1 MASVTIQKWS
11 TAAACGGQ
19 VNHIYRT
26 REHYGNKDIDA
37 TLADYNEM
45 AGTAEEARARIR
57 ETLSRVDA
65 ETPPKRVRA
74 DRKTIAELCIPAPR
88 AGMSDQDARRF
99 LTAACMELVRT
110 PGMHV
115 VGIGLHGDEVHEY
128 VDPYSKTHVQ
138 SRLHVHVLVVPDVP
152 GRGCNMKSWLTKSRY
167 REINQ
172 LLDRVCERELGYSY
186 QDGTQSRSRGDV
198 ERVKLASQRA
208 EAAELTAKIDT
219 LRQEKA
225 AAIAQID
232 MLRQKQTGLT
242 AQIDTQE
249 AQIRALTARND
260 KLQQETAEAR
270 RMAQDALQEYQT
282 AAGRT
287 QVEQQRADE
296 LREEINRLDVV
307 RELSTVPENRTL
319 NEAKSTARKALM
331 GDNVVLP
338 RREFESICSLAETCW
353 TNHKAVLQMQ
363 REKDEAERNARF
375 AEQAAEQRARQIT
388 LEQAREQASRD
399 RKLGRYERMEREF
412 PQVFQEMDERMHTR
426 TIDHDR
432 GRSR

>member
-19 VNHIYRT
+19 VSHIYRT

-37 TLADYNEM
+37 TLADCNEM
-45 AGTAEEARARIR
+45 AGTAEDARTRIR
-57 ETLSRVDA
+57 ETIAQVDA
-65 ETPPKRVRA
+65 ATPPKRVRA

-99 LTAACMELVRT
+99 LTAACVELMQVT
-110 PGMHV
+110 NMHV

-128 VDPYSKTHVQ
+128 VDPDSKSRVQ

-167 REINQ
+167 RELNQ

-186 QDGTQSRSRGDV
+186 QDGSGQRSRGDV
-198 ERVKLASQRA
+198 ERMKQRSLQA

-219 LRQEKA
+219 MRQEA
-225 AAIAQID
+225 ARLD
-232 MLRQKQTGLT
+232 K
-242 AQIDTQE
+242 
-249 AQIRALTARND
+249 IR
-260 KLQQETAEAR
+260 QETRQDAARATEAAKRAMEQAEAAE
-270 RMAQDALQEYQT
+270 MAQKRSE
-282 AAGRT
+282 AAQKASEDRLA
-287 QVEQQRADE
+287 EAERRADE
-296 LREEINRLDVV
+296 LRKEIDRLDVV
-307 RELSTVPENRTL
+307 RELSIVPENRTL
-319 NEAKSTARKALM
+319 TEAKATARKTLM

-338 RREFESICSLAETCW
+338 RREFESICDLAETCW
-353 TNHKAVLQMQ
+353 VNHRAVLQMQ
-363 REKDEAERNARF
+363 REKSDAERTAQQ
-375 AEQAAEQRARQIT
+375 AEEQAERRARQIS
-388 LEQAREQASRD
+388 LDEARERAGRDSR
-399 RKLGRYERMEREF
+399 LGRYERMEREF
-412 PQVFQEMDERMHTR
+412 PQVFQEMDERMHTH

>member
-19 VNHIYRT
+19 VSHIYRT

-37 TLADYNEM
+37 TLADCNEM
-45 AGTAEEARARIR
+45 AGTAEDARTRIR
-57 ETLSRVDA
+57 ETIAQVDA
-65 ETPPKRVRA
+65 ATPPKRVRA

-99 LTAACMELVRT
+99 LTAACVELMQVT
-110 PGMHV
+110 NMHV
-115 VGIGLHGDEVHEY
+115 VGIGLHGDEVHKY
-128 VDPYSKTHVQ
+128 VDPDSKSRVQ

-167 REINQ
+167 RELNQ

-186 QDGTQSRSRGDV
+186 QDGSGQRSRGDV
-198 ERVKLASQRA
+198 ERMKQRSLQA

-219 LRQEKA
+219 MRQEA
-225 AAIAQID
+225 ARLDTI
-232 MLRQKQTGLT
+232 RQQARLD
-242 AQIDTQE
+242 AARATQE
-249 AQIRALTARND
+249 ADRAIARARAAEQAQRQSEAAQRQSETLTEA
-260 KLQQETAEAR
+260 AE
-270 RMAQDALQEYQT
+270 
-282 AAGRT
+282 
-287 QVEQQRADE
+287 QRADE
-296 LREEINRLDVV
+296 LREEIDRLDVV
-307 RELSTVPENRTL
+307 RELSAVPENTTL
-319 NEAKSTARKALM
+319 RDAKATARKSLI
-331 GDNVVLP
+331 GDNVTLP

-353 TNHKAVLQMQ
+353 TNHTAVLQMQ
-363 REKDEAERNARF
+363 REKSNAERAARWAEEQAERRAREISLDEARERANRDAR
-375 AEQAAEQRARQIT
+375 
-388 LEQAREQASRD
+388 
-399 RKLGRYERMEREF
+399 LGRYERMEKEF

>member
-11 TAAACGGQ
+11 TTAACGGQ
-19 VNHIYRT
+19 VSHIYRT

-37 TLADYNEM
+37 TLADCNEM
-45 AGTAEEARARIR
+45 AGTAEDARTRIR
-57 ETLSRVDA
+57 ETIAQVDA
-65 ETPPKRVRA
+65 ATPPKRVRA

-88 AGMSDQDARRF
+88 AGMNDQDARRF
-99 LTAACMELVRT
+99 LTAACVELMQVT
-110 PGMHV
+110 SMHV

-128 VDPYSKTHVQ
+128 VDPDSKSRVQ

-167 REINQ
+167 RELNQ

-186 QDGTQSRSRGDV
+186 QDGSGQRSRGDV
-198 ERVKLASQRA
+198 ERMKQRSLQA

-219 LRQEKA
+219 MRQEAARLDTIRQQARLDAARAAQEADKAVERAKA
-225 AAIAQID
+225 AELAQ
-232 MLRQKQTGLT
+232 RQSEA
-242 AQIDTQE
+242 AQRQSE
-249 AQIRALTARND
+249 ALT
-260 KLQQETAEAR
+260 EATER
-270 RMAQDALQEYQT
+270 R
-282 AAGRT
+282 
-287 QVEQQRADE
+287 VDE
-296 LREEINRLDVV
+296 LREEIDRLDVV

-319 NEAKSTARKALM
+319 TEAKSTARKALI

-399 RKLGRYERMEREF
+399 RKLRRYERMEREF

>member
-11 TAAACGGQ
+11 TAGACGGQ

-26 REHYGNKDIDA
+26 REHYGNQDIDRA
-37 TLADYNEM
+37 LADRNEM
-45 AGTAEEARARIR
+45 AGTAAEARARIR
-57 ETLSRVDA
+57 ETIAQVDA
-65 ETPPKRVRA
+65 VTPPKRVRA
-74 DRKTIAELCIPAPR
+74 DRKTVAELCIPAPR
-88 AGMSDQDARRF
+88 SGMSDQDSRRF
-99 LTAACMELVRT
+99 LTAACIELVNT

-128 VDPYSKTHVQ
+128 VDPYSKTRVQ

-186 QDGTQSRSRGDV
+186 QDGTRSKSRGDV
-198 ERVKLASQRA
+198 ERVKAESLRA
-208 EAAELTAKIDT
+208 EAAELTAKIDN
-219 LRQEKA
+219 LRHEAAELDKTGQKARQDAVRAIQEADKATARAKA
-225 AAIAQID
+225 AEQ
-232 MLRQKQTGLT
+232 
-242 AQIDTQE
+242 
-249 AQIRALTARND
+249 ARN
-260 KLQQETAEAR
+260 ASEAVQKHSE
-270 RMAQDALQEYQT
+270 A
-282 AAGRT
+282 
-287 QVEQQRADE
+287 QVEQMQKRADE
-296 LREEINRLDVV
+296 LREEIDHLDVI

-319 NEAKSTARKALM
+319 NEAKAAARRSLM
-331 GDNVVLP
+331 GDNVIIP

-353 TNHKAVLQMQ
+353 TNHTAVLRMQ

-388 LEQAREQASRD
+388 IEQAREQAFRD

-412 PQVFQEMDERMHTR
+412 PQVFREMDSRLTR
-426 TIDHDR
+426 TVEHER
-432 GRSR
+432 TR

>member
-19 VNHIYRT
+19 VSHIYRT

-37 TLADYNEM
+37 TLADCNEM
-45 AGTAEEARARIR
+45 AGTAEDARTRIR
-57 ETLSRVDA
+57 ETIDQVDA
-65 ETPPKRVRA
+65 ATPPKRVRA

-99 LTAACMELVRT
+99 LTAACVELMQVT
-110 PGMHV
+110 NMHV

-128 VDPYSKTHVQ
+128 VDPDSKSRVQ

-167 REINQ
+167 RELNQ

-186 QDGTQSRSRGDV
+186 QDGSGQRSRGDV
-198 ERVKLASQRA
+198 ERMKQRSLQA

-219 LRQEKA
+219 MRQEA
-225 AAIAQID
+225 ARLDTI
-232 MLRQKQTGLT
+232 RQQARLD
-242 AQIDTQE
+242 AARATQE
-249 AQIRALTARND
+249 ADRAIARARAAEQAQRQSEAAQRQSETLTEA
-260 KLQQETAEAR
+260 AE
-270 RMAQDALQEYQT
+270 
-282 AAGRT
+282 
-287 QVEQQRADE
+287 QRADE
-296 LREEINRLDVV
+296 LREEIDRLDVV
-307 RELSTVPENRTL
+307 RELSAVPENTTL
-319 NEAKSTARKALM
+319 RDAKATARKSLI
-331 GDNVVLP
+331 GDNVTLP

-353 TNHKAVLQMQ
+353 TNHTAVLQMQ
-363 REKDEAERNARF
+363 REKSNAERAARWAEEQAERRAREISLDEARERANRDAR
-375 AEQAAEQRARQIT
+375 
-388 LEQAREQASRD
+388 
-399 RKLGRYERMEREF
+399 LGRYERMEKEF

>member
-19 VNHIYRT
+19 VSHIYRT

-37 TLADYNEM
+37 TLADCNEM
-45 AGTAEEARARIR
+45 AGTAEDARTRIQ
-57 ETLSRVDA
+57 ETIAQVDA
-65 ETPPKRVRA
+65 ATPPKRVRA

-99 LTAACMELVRT
+99 LTAACVELMQVT
-110 PGMHV
+110 NMHV

-128 VDPYSKTHVQ
+128 VDPDSKSRVQ

-167 REINQ
+167 RELNQ

-186 QDGTQSRSRGDV
+186 QDGSGQRSRGDV
-198 ERVKLASQRA
+198 ERMKQRSLQA

-219 LRQEKA
+219 MRQEA
-225 AAIAQID
+225 ARLDTI
-232 MLRQKQTGLT
+232 RQQARLD
-242 AQIDTQE
+242 AARATQE
-249 AQIRALTARND
+249 ADRAIARARAAEQAQRQSKAAQRQSETLTEA
-260 KLQQETAEAR
+260 AE
-270 RMAQDALQEYQT
+270 
-282 AAGRT
+282 
-287 QVEQQRADE
+287 QRADE
-296 LREEINRLDVV
+296 LREEIDRLDVV
-307 RELSTVPENRTL
+307 RELSAVPENTTL
-319 NEAKSTARKALM
+319 RDAKATARKSLI
-331 GDNVVLP
+331 GDNVTLP

-353 TNHKAVLQMQ
+353 TNHTAVLQMQ
-363 REKDEAERNARF
+363 REKSNAERAARWAEEQAERRAREISLDEARERANRDAR
-375 AEQAAEQRARQIT
+375 
-388 LEQAREQASRD
+388 
-399 RKLGRYERMEREF
+399 LGRYERMEKEF